1 MSCATINVACVGGQ
15 ATPFPFRLLENTRKC
30 FGRGVQGGSGFS
42 EFLETVCA
50 RRHPT
55 RSVCMV
61 YNDKQEWGHTG
72 ETKVI
77 PVAYQVPENVA
88 AVARLYVAGIVL

>member
-1 MSCATINVACVGGQ
+1 
-15 ATPFPFRLLENTRKC
+15 
-30 FGRGVQGGSGFS
+30 
-42 EFLETVCA
+42 
-50 RRHPT
+50 
-55 RSVCMV
+55 MV